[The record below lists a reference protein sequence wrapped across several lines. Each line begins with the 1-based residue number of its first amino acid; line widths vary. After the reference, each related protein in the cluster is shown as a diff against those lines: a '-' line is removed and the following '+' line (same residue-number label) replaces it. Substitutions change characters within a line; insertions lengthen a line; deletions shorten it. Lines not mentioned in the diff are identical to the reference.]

1 MTVDE
6 AEPGGGHVTEMTS
19 QLHLCSWQQQ
29 LQPPA
34 AATTVCL
41 PVSVQQLTYDDG
53 VFRDNSDDEDG
64 ACDDGPTV
72 DGIVLH
78 PTTSVAAVHSASALT
93 EVSDSST
100 V

>member
-1 MTVDE
+1 MTVDD

-53 VFRDNSDDEDG
+53 VFHDNSDDEDG

-93 EVSDSST
+93 DVSDSST